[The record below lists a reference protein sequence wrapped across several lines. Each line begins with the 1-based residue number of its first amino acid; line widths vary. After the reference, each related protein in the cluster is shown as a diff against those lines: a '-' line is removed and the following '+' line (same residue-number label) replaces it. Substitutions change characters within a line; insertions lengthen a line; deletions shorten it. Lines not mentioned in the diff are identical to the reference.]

1 MLLLLFA
8 LALFPLPP
16 SYSVNN
22 DRNVWFVCFFFLS
35 ICQPD
40 LEQRMSSRSLKCL
53 VCEIFD
59 IISWMIHR
67 KSLYLHRVL
76 RYVAN
81 HFKYL
86 CKKMNFKIQRRCQN
100 NVSNMPFYSR
110 IVLKKRR
117 ISLGKMNQVAF
128 LFSTRAQ
135 KQVNMPSANTTM
147 RC

>member
-1 MLLLLFA
+1 
-8 LALFPLPP
+8 
-16 SYSVNN
+16 
-22 DRNVWFVCFFFLS
+22 
-35 ICQPD
+35 
-40 LEQRMSSRSLKCL
+40 MSSRSLKCL

-59 IISWMIHR
+59 ISSWMTHR

-147 RC
+147 RCWELSLSSTLEIQSKLRCNSLLQGLIERDTLFSLWISHSFSPSF